1 MTCSWRKLER
11 IGSQSFSFNRRQ
23 NTNYDFDVI
32 HPLYLTMEDVSN
44 NILLS
49 EHVSTNTFLSLNFNF
64 EVRKVYSFHEC
75 ITVNLVFVKTCTN
88 VVIGKVC
95 LEVLLKELEEMFWNL
110 HTAVYLYVF
119 SIKDVSK

>member
-1 MTCSWRKLER
+1 
-11 IGSQSFSFNRRQ
+11 
-23 NTNYDFDVI
+23 
-32 HPLYLTMEDVSN
+32 MEVVSN

-64 EVRKVYSFHEC
+64 EVRKVYSFQEC
-75 ITVNLVFVKTCTN
+75 ITVNLIFVKTCTN

-110 HTAVYLYVF
+110 HTAVYSYVF